1 MRIALDTNALYTT
14 RAGVARYVRGL
25 LTGLKELNPADIII
39 DELAWPVEN
48 GGGRRREWWCT
59 SGRDF

>member
-48 GGGRRREWWCT
+48 GGGRRR
-59 SGRDF
+59 